1 MVLCANHQA
10 ITELVTNATL
20 YTNVPATEIVFGFIA
35 TNFIINC
42 CTLATAAQLS
52 FGAQQHCA
60 ITTGAQ
66 EKTAL
71 IVAKVVNSIHRKLK
85 IVEAGIVFN
94 AANFFVTTFHGK
106 EKAWLDRQVVTD
118 TEANVNTTT
127 ETSVC
132 SSATGFITYTR
143 SSRGRNVVTVVGQ
156 ANARFGDNTD
166 LSVCAQ
172 GKSRHS
178 CCKEKGFHNQIKR
191 FV

>member
-20 YTNVPATEIVFGFIA
+20 YANVPAPEIVFRFVA
-35 TNFIINC
+35 TDFIINSSA
-42 CTLATAAQLS
+42 LATAAQLS
-52 FGAQQHCA
+52 FGAQQHCT

-71 IVAKVVNSIHRKLK
+71 VVAEVVNNIYRQFQV
-85 IVEAGIVFN
+85 VETSVSGDAT
-94 AANFFVTTFHGK
+94 NFFTTTFHRE
-106 EKAWLDRQVVTD
+106 EKARLDRQIVTD
-118 TEANVNTTT
+118 TEANIDTTA
-127 ETSVC
+127 EAGVC
-132 SSATGFITYTR
+132 SSATGFFGTSS
-143 SSRGRNVVTVVGQ
+143 SSRVIPVVGQ
-156 ANARFGDNTD
+156 ANTRFGDNTD